1 MLKRKK
7 CYNIIYYKLTTLVF
21 LYKEMPKIQK
31 IDENSCYW
39 QRKSSY
45 LLNNLRNFNAIFRKG
60 TTYGNIKSHKKTGF
74 HPLLRRYIFGKT
86 TIGGQLPP
94 TPPPPLAILE
104 LKRLLFINSEKF
116 HCYVSNQKATL
127 YWSLLLSSS
136 PKDSSSN
143 SWELHC

>member
-86 TIGGQLPP
+86 TIGGHLSCCLQVLR
-94 TPPPPLAILE
+94 I
-104 LKRLLFINSEKF
+104 R
-116 HCYVSNQKATL
+116 VATAEN
-127 YWSLLLSSS
+127 YIVKEQFLLL
-136 PKDSSSN
+136 KAN
-143 SWELHC
+143 ITQ

>member
-7 CYNIIYYKLTTLVF
+7 CDNIICYKLTTLVS

-86 TIGGQLPP
+86 TM
-94 TPPPPLAILE
+94 PPPPP
-104 LKRLLFINSEKF
+104 
-116 HCYVSNQKATL
+116 
-127 YWSLLLSSS
+127 S
-136 PKDSSSN
+136 P
-143 SWELHC
+143 

>member
-7 CYNIIYYKLTTLVF
+7 CYNIIYYKLTTLVS

-86 TIGGQLPP
+86 TIGAQLPP
-94 TPPPPLAILE
+94 VSCPYLTFWRSISYFQVSCY
-104 LKRLLFINSEKF
+104 LKGIMHFITGVY
-116 HCYVSNQKATL
+116 HRKAPIAMYHRRTSVTE
-127 YWSLLLSSS
+127 SLS
-136 PKDSSSN
+136 
-143 SWELHC
+143 